1 MNKPVLAALVAAGV
15 LSACGGGGGGSG
27 GTRPADPVP
36 VATSSSSDPGP
47 NPQLAPLG
55 QVAAVDHHIDFTQ
68 QTALTPAG
76 LGSFDSLNAMP
87 APEVS
92 LANTPLIHVAI
103 PDLNVDDVFD
113 GPVTSTMVNGL
124 RVDTSSKEDA
134 TTRRTVTYLAPDAA
148 SANPFKLQ
156 FSSLGVWNTTD
167 IATGQMTNAAA
178 FSVGTRTLG
187 TDIPTNGTATYNG
200 AMLGVAV
207 EGTSQYSVTGNASA
221 LADFRARSIAVQ
233 TSNSMRTD
241 MANGAAGVATAAP
254 GYNMT
259 GTLTYP
265 AATNGLSGT
274 MTTADGKTGTAT
286 GNFYGPQ
293 AAELGMTFNL
303 KSQTGTTLVGG
314 AALKR

>member
-1 MNKPVLAALVAAGV
+1 MNKPVLAALVAAGI

-55 QVAAVDHHIDFTQ
+55 QVDAVDHHIDFTQ

-76 LGSFDSLNAMP
+76 LGSFDSLNDMP

-92 LANTPLIHVAI
+92 LANTPVIHVAI
-103 PDLNVDDVFD
+103 PDLGIDDVFD
-113 GPVTSTMVNGL
+113 GPVTTTMVNGL
-124 RVDTSSKEDA
+124 RVDTSSKSDA

-148 SANPFKLQ
+148 STNPLKLQ

-167 IATGQMTNAAA
+167 IASGQMTNAAA

-221 LADFRARSIAVQ
+221 LADFRARSIGVQ
-233 TSNSMRTD
+233 TSSSVRTD
-241 MANGAAGVATAAP
+241 LATGVSGAAP

-265 AATNGLSGT
+265 AATNALSGT
-274 MTTADGKTGTAT
+274 MTTTDGKTGTAS

-303 KSQTGTTLVGG
+303 KSQTGTLVGG